1 MKPKRP
7 RHTAVRRKAVK
18 AGFRSGLEQA
28 IATDL
33 KERGIAFEFESKT
46 IEYTLPVR
54 RGRCGKCGSNSVG
67 KGATYK
73 PDFSFPGRSL
83 LVESKGYFTAR
94 DRSKLARVRKQHPE
108 LDLRLLFAA
117 DNWCTKLHK
126 QRYSQW
132 ATKHDIKWAV
142 GQRVPDSWICAAA
155 V

>member
-18 AGFRSGLEQA
+18 AGYRSGLEQA

-94 DRSKLARVRKQHPE
+94 DRSKLAAVRIQHPGIN
-108 LDLRLLFAA
+108 LRILFAA
-117 DNWCTKLHK
+117 NNFCTKLHK
-126 QRYSQW
+126 QRYVEW
-132 ATKHDIKWAV
+132 AHKHGYVAAIGKKIPAEWLAV
-142 GQRVPDSWICAAA
+142 
-155 V
+155 